1 MSYVVGVDGCKA
13 GWLAVRGDGRRLSY
27 CIHETMAD
35 LLAAQRQASRI
46 FVDIPIGLPWEGCPV
61 RPCDA
66 LARQKLGHRHVCVFP
81 APSRAACRA
90 VRAGRRPDEARQL
103 NLEAIGKSLSA
114 QALGICDKVAEVDE
128 LLLADPL
135 ARQRVREVHPEICF
149 WALNGRMP
157 MAAAKTSRAGID
169 DRLRL
174 LTYRLPAAA
183 DLLDRMMRQERR
195 SAVKADD
202 ALDALVAYLAANAD
216 LPDLRRLSGSPEIDQ
231 EGLAMEMVYVE

>member
-1 MSYVVGVDGCKA
+1 
-13 GWLAVRGDGRRLSY
+13 
-27 CIHETMAD
+27 
-35 LLAAQRQASRI
+35 
-46 FVDIPIGLPWEGCPV
+46 
-61 RPCDA
+61 
-66 LARQKLGHRHVCVFP
+66 
-81 APSRAACRA
+81 

-149 WALNGRMP
+149 WALNGRVP
-157 MAAAKTSRAGID
+157 MDAAKTSRAGVD

-174 LTYRLPAAA
+174 LTRRLPAAA
-183 DLLDRMMRQERR
+183 DLLDRLLRQERR

-202 ALDALVAYLAANAD
+202 ALDAMVAYLVAAAD
-216 LPDLRRLSGSPEIDQ
+216 PHDVRRMSGSPEVDQ